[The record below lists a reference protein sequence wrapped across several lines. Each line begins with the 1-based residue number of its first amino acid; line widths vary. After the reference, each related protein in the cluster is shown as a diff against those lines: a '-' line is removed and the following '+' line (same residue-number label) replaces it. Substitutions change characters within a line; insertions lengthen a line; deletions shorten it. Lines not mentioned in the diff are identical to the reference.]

1 MPPIARKDFTL
12 GIFNVRGLAKEEQK
26 LLVRDVDSYDNDVY
40 CCQETKIE
48 KLDINIDVRQQLERR

>member
-12 GIFNVRGLAKEEQK
+12 GIFNVRGLVKKEEQK
-26 LLVRDVDSYDNDVY
+26 LLVRDGDIYDIHVY

-48 KLDINIDVRQQLERR
+48 KLDINIDVREQLE